1 MTDICSSGRT
11 STTSPARQPKPDDNF
26 NPHSLTQI
34 ILFNYECTKLI
45 LFLKNLFQRTGRRF
59 KLTSPARVMGHSIDR
74 SIVRSFGR
82 SLSRSV
88 VRLQSCSIAPSTDRS
103 VDRSIAR
110 SLARDYVRERRGE
123 RLPFDGRRE

>member
-45 LFLKNLFQRTGRRF
+45 LFLKNRQLLNVPNSTYSRCSRWSELSILDSLYLAKYKESRILSLNYVYLITFLLFH
-59 KLTSPARVMGHSIDR
+59 A
-74 SIVRSFGR
+74 
-82 SLSRSV
+82 SLNT
-88 VRLQSCSIAPSTDRS
+88 Q
-103 VDRSIAR
+103 
-110 SLARDYVRERRGE
+110 
-123 RLPFDGRRE
+123 